1 MRVCRSHPY
10 CNDDRD
16 INKYPVFWYRHQFSS
31 EAENGDSFVVRSQNE
46 IGRNF
51 NPSIG
56 DALGIVIDEQAIQIL
71 KD

>member
-1 MRVCRSHPY
+1 MFAGLIAY

-16 INKYPVFWYRHQFSS
+16 INKYLVFGTDTNFHLRL
-31 EAENGDSFVVRSQNE
+31 ENGDSFVVRSQNE